1 MESYTRR
8 MTDNCLKRL
17 IIDLQMLKDLVAKRM
32 LKLQQ
37 SAVYSGTVSA
47 LRRKVAILERRNMQL
62 EDKAD
67 RLQTSIMNLYSE
79 VGYSYGSLFQCS

>member
-1 MESYTRR
+1 
-8 MTDNCLKRL
+8 
-17 IIDLQMLKDLVAKRM
+17 MLKDLVAKRM

-79 VGYSYGSLFQCS
+79 VGYYKMSWLMFK

>member
-1 MESYTRR
+1 
-8 MTDNCLKRL
+8 
-17 IIDLQMLKDLVAKRM
+17 M

-79 VGYSYGSLFQCS
+79 VGYYKMSWLMFK

>member
-1 MESYTRR
+1 MEAFTSEIT
-8 MTDNCLKRL
+8 NNFKWLVL
-17 IIDLQMLKDLVAKRM
+17 IIYLQMLKDLVAKRM

-79 VGYSYGSLFQCS
+79 VGYS

>member
-1 MESYTRR
+1 MEAFTSQIT
-8 MTDNCLKRL
+8 NNFKWLVL

-79 VGYSYGSLFQCS
+79 VGYS

>member
-1 MESYTRR
+1 
-8 MTDNCLKRL
+8 
-17 IIDLQMLKDLVAKRM
+17 M

-79 VGYSYGSLFQCS
+79 VGHS

>member
-1 MESYTRR
+1 MEAFTRCI
-8 MTDNCLKRL
+8 TDNFKRL
-17 IIDLQMLKDLVAKRM
+17 IINRQMLKDLVAKRM

-79 VGYSYGSLFQCS
+79 VG